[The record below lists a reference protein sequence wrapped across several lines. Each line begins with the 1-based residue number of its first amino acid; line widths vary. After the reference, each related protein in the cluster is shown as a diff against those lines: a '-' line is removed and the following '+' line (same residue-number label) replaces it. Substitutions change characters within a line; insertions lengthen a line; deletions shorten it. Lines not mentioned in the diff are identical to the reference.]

1 MNDCTHQ
8 HPWVRLRHVRSLL
21 EWHAAA
27 LADRCALAVS
37 LVPED
42 ILHDRAALTVCL
54 MEELRILSE
63 SKIEYLESRWQ
74 EDWEKAM
81 AGKFVD
87 LPNLQN

>member
-1 MNDCTHQ
+1 MNDCTHK

-21 EWHAAA
+21 EWHAA

-54 MEELRILSE
+54 MEELRILSARQ
-63 SKIEYLESRWQ
+63 IEYLESRWQ

-81 AGKFVD
+81 GGKFVD
-87 LPNLQN
+87 LSHIQN

>member
-1 MNDCTHQ
+1 MTNFTPK

-27 LADRCALAVS
+27 LADCCALVVS

-42 ILHDRAALTVCL
+42 ILHDRAALIVCL

-63 SKIEYLESRWQ
+63 SKIAYLESRWQ

-81 AGKFVD
+81 GGKFVD

>member
-1 MNDCTHQ
+1 
-8 HPWVRLRHVRSLL
+8 VRSLL

-54 MEELRILSE
+54 MEEIRLLSE
-63 SKIEYLESRWQ
+63 SKIVYLERGFPQFWSTNDNHFIIVLIEGFLLW
-74 EDWEKAM
+74 K
-81 AGKFVD
+81 
-87 LPNLQN
+87 LSTI